1 MLQESSVDLVFRNIL
16 GYALRGISFKSCSL
30 SLERPNECLLLN
42 NGTHLY
48 GLVPDDVVVELVVL
62 IPILI
67 IIVFR
72 LFYRFSPFL
81 NNLGNFL
88 NLGGH
93 ELMINSEIRGER
105 RIRRDR
111 GRGLAL
117 TVIATTYI
125 SKPWSLLNLV
135 QAVCLP
141 LPSD

>member
-1 MLQESSVDLVFRNIL
+1 
-16 GYALRGISFKSCSL
+16 
-30 SLERPNECLLLN
+30 
-42 NGTHLY
+42 
-48 GLVPDDVVVELVVL
+48 
-62 IPILI
+62 
-67 IIVFR
+67 
-72 LFYRFSPFL
+72 
-81 NNLGNFL
+81 
-88 NLGGH
+88 
-93 ELMINSEIRGER
+93 MINSEIRGER